1 VSQVNLLPPDI
12 LQRQKV
18 RQLTVAVMGA
28 GIALLVVIAF
38 FFLFQSARLAGVNH
52 DITNQNR
59 NNEAIQ
65 TQINALQQYASLAQE
80 AQAKLGTLQAAYAY
94 DASFSTMLENVSEVI
109 PSDQFLTSLN
119 FQITPP
125 ATTSGSTTIPSV
137 IVGSMKA
144 NGTAAQLQTISSWL
158 TRCDA
163 VRGWTNAWFTTATR
177 DPTTGLWTF
186 SSGLD
191 LTTEVLSTRGQKG
204 IG

>member
-18 RQLTVAVMGA
+18 RQRTVAVMLIGA
-28 GIALLVVIAF
+28 AAVGVVLF
-38 FFLFQSARLAGVNH
+38 FWVLQSARLAGVNH
-52 DITNQNR
+52 DITNQSR

-65 TQINALQQYASLAQE
+65 AQITALQQYAALAQE

-94 DASFSTMLENVSEVI
+94 DASFSTMLEDVSEVI

-125 ATTSGSTTIPSV
+125 ATTSGTTTIPSV

-144 NGTAAQLQTISSWL
+144 NGTAAALDTISSWL
-158 TRCDA
+158 TRCDS

-177 DPTTGLWTF
+177 DPNTGLWTF

-191 LTTEVLSTRGQKG
+191 LTQQVLSSRGQKG